1 MNTPRDSFP
10 HPQRKASM
18 TRTMLRNAALALLAT
33 AASVVTP
40 VAAQE
45 PQRVVALVTSTEP
58 QVQGMAF
65 VLLNAMRAQG
75 ATVELMLCGPAADL
89 ARREPVGPAAT
100 PMRPMNATPKQM
112 LEGIVRA
119 GVRTEVCAL
128 YLPNA
133 GVGPEALIEGVRP
146 AQPPEMARRLIDR
159 ATTVLPF

>member
-1 MNTPRDSFP
+1 MTNPLNPDRTTST
-10 HPQRKASM
+10 M
-18 TRTMLRNAALALLAT
+18 TRSTLARAALLLLAGSGL
-33 AASVVTP
+33 AIGGPA
-40 VAAQE
+40 AAQE
-45 PQRVVALVTSTEP
+45 APRVLALVTTAEP

-75 ATVELMLCGPAADL
+75 ATVEVMLCGPAADL
-89 ARREPVGPAAT
+89 ARREPPGPAAT
-100 PMRPMNATPKQM
+100 PMRPMNATPAQM
-112 LEGIVRA
+112 LAGIVRA

-146 AQPPEMARRLIDR
+146 AQPPEMARRMTDR

>member
-1 MNTPRDSFP
+1 MTTPLNPDRTTST
-10 HPQRKASM
+10 M
-18 TRTMLRNAALALLAT
+18 TRSTLARAALLLLAGSGL
-33 AASVVTP
+33 AIGGPA
-40 VAAQE
+40 AAQE
-45 PQRVVALVTSTEP
+45 APRVLALVTTAEP

-75 ATVELMLCGPAADL
+75 ATVEVMLCGPAADL
-89 ARREPVGPAAT
+89 ARREPPGPAAT
-100 PMRPMNATPKQM
+100 PMRPMNATPAQM
-112 LEGIVRA
+112 LAGIVRA

-146 AQPPEMARRLIDR
+146 AQPPEMARRMTDR

>member
-1 MNTPRDSFP
+1 
-10 HPQRKASM
+10 M
-18 TRTMLRNAALALLAT
+18 TRATLRRAALALLAT
-33 AASVVTP
+33 TSVAITP
-40 VAAQE
+40 ALAQE
-45 PQRVVALVTSTEP
+45 PQRVLALVTTAEP

-65 VLLNAMRAQG
+65 VLLNAMRTQG
-75 ATVELMLCGPAADL
+75 ATVEVMLCGPAADL
-89 ARREPVGPAAT
+89 ARREPPGPAAT
-100 PMRPMNATPKQM
+100 PMRPMNATPAQM
-112 LEGIVRA
+112 LAGMVRA

>member
-1 MNTPRDSFP
+1 MPRTLKRLAATALF
-10 HPQRKASM
+10 A
-18 TRTMLRNAALALLAT
+18 AALALPHAPAT
-33 AASVVTP
+33 G
-40 VAAQE
+40 QE
-45 PQRVVALVTSTEP
+45 APRVLALVTAADP

-75 ATVELMLCGPAADL
+75 ATVEVMLCGPAGDL
-89 ARREPVGPAAT
+89 ARREPPGPAAT
-100 PMRPMNATPKQM
+100 PLRPMNATPKQM

-133 GVGPEALIEGVRP
+133 GLGPEALIEDVRP
-146 AQPPEMARRLIDR
+146 AQPPEMARRMTDR

>member
-1 MNTPRDSFP
+1 MILPFNPD
-10 HPQRKASM
+10 RKVSIM
-18 TRTMLRNAALALLAT
+18 TRSTLGRAALLLLAGAGL
-33 AASVVTP
+33 AAAPP

-45 PQRVVALVTSTEP
+45 ATRVLAIVTATEP

-75 ATVELMLCGPAADL
+75 ATVEVMLCGPAADL
-89 ARREPVGPAAT
+89 ARREPPGPAAT
-100 PMRPMNATPKQM
+100 PLRPMNATPAQM
-112 LEGIVRA
+112 LAGIVRA

-133 GVGPEALIEGVRP
+133 GIGPDALIEGVRP
-146 AQPPEMARRLIDR
+146 AQPPEIARRLTDR

>member
-1 MNTPRDSFP
+1 MTAAPVSTAQQPRTIT
-10 HPQRKASM
+10 M
-18 TRTMLRNAALALLAT
+18 TRATLRRAALALLAT
-33 AASVVTP
+33 TP
-40 VAAQE
+40 LALTPALAQE
-45 PQRVVALVTSTEP
+45 PQRVLALVTTAEP

-75 ATVELMLCGPAADL
+75 ATVEVMLCGPAADL
-89 ARREPVGPAAT
+89 ARREPPGPTAT
-100 PMRPMNATPKQM
+100 PMRPMNATPAQM
-112 LEGIVRA
+112 LAGMVRA

>member
-1 MNTPRDSFP
+1 MNTSRNAFL
-10 HPQRKASM
+10 HPQRTASM
-18 TRTMLRNAALALLAT
+18 TRTTLRNAGLALLAT
-33 AASVVTP
+33 TAIAATP

-45 PQRVVALVTSTEP
+45 PQRVLALVTSTEP

-65 VLLNAMRAQG
+65 VLLNAMRGQG